1 MRYIV
6 ILGAAGRMG
15 HAITRCAVRSGRYQI
30 VAAIEQE
37 KHPAIGKDIGELSG
51 LGEIGVEITSD
62 IDRMAKAEVVVDFTI
77 HSAVPSHVEA
87 AVKHKKPFVLGT
99 TGLTVDEETSV
110 KQASSV
116 IPVVYAPNMSLGINL
131 LLSLIK
137 RAGTALGTGY
147 KVEVR
152 ETHHIHKK
160 DAPSGTALKLAQ
172 KIAET
177 RGKKLEEIM
186 VHNLLDNTSIDLTSM
201 IVVRSQRIDEV
212 VGDHTV
218 IFENQGERLE
228 FTHHAKSRDAFAL
241 GALYAVDWIVT
252 QQPGLYDMQDVLG
265 IS

>member
-1 MRYIV
+1 MRYIA

-15 HAITRCAVRSGRYQI
+15 HAITRCAIHAGKYQI
-30 VAAIEQE
+30 AAAIEQE

-51 LGEIGVEITSD
+51 IGKIGAEITSD
-62 IDRMAKAEVVVDFTI
+62 IDRITKADVVVDFTI

-87 AVKHKKPFVLGT
+87 VVKYKRPFILGT
-99 TGLTVDEETSV
+99 TGLTADEEISV

-116 IPVVYAPNMSLGINL
+116 VPVVYAPNMSLGINL
-131 LLSLIK
+131 LLLLIK
-137 RAGTALGTGY
+137 KAGTALGNDYT
-147 KVEVR
+147 VEVH

-160 DAPSGTALKLAQ
+160 DAPSGTALKLVQ
-172 KIAET
+172 KVAEA
-177 RGKKLEEIM
+177 RGKELKEIM
-186 VHNLLDNTSIDLTSM
+186 MHNPSDNTSIDLTSK
-201 IVVRSQRIDEV
+201 IVVRSQRIGEV

-228 FTHHAKSRDAFAL
+228 FIHHAKSRDAFAL
-241 GALYAVDWIVT
+241 GTLYAVDWIVK